1 MKKEARYIATLGI
14 SLSAILA
21 AALFVMV
28 AFNPKDA
35 VTYSYLPWIYAVG
48 CAIAALIS
56 QWLLH
61 RMEKDNQPLPVRIE
75 IDHYHRPSDRR
86 I

>member
-1 MKKEARYIATLGI
+1 MQKEARYIATLGI

-35 VTYSYLPWIYAVG
+35 TTYSYLPWIYAVG
-48 CAIAALIS
+48 CAVAALVT
-56 QWLLH
+56 QWLLR
-61 RMEKDNQPLPVRIE
+61 RMEKNVQPLPVRIE
-75 IDHYHRPSDRR
+75 IDHYHRSSDRR